1 MKRKISKKTF
11 DFPKSPLLFIVG
23 IIVAY
28 LALQIL
34 VPIVPY
40 LLFVILVDVFI
51 LGSAMGSYRLRDYD
65 LFWFLIGCFSLISFL
80 LLRAILLTNHYHS
93 IYYY

>member
-1 MKRKISKKTF
+1 MKRKTSRKTF

-28 LALQIL
+28 LSLRII

-40 LLFVILVDVFI
+40 LLVIILIDVFL
-51 LGSAMGSYRLRDYD
+51 LGSAMGSYRMRDYD

-80 LLRAILLTNHYHS
+80 LLRAILITNHYHS
-93 IYYY
+93 YYY